1 MLAYIYAEL
10 LTQRALHYTLN
21 PYGQNSAI
29 VEDALGYAI
38 PIPLEIVGSWN
49 VGKVSVLFASLI
61 S

>member
-1 MLAYIYAEL
+1 MLSYIYAEL
-10 LTQRALHYTLN
+10 LAQRALHYTLN

-49 VGKVSVLFASLI
+49 VGKDQPSFAPA
-61 S
+61 